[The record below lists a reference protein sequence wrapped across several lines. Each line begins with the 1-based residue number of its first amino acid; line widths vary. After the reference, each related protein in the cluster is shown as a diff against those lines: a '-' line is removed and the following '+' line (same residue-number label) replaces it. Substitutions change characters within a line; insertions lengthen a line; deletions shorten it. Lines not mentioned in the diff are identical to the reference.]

1 MFIIH
6 TQMLLL
12 TLIRDDFLCNDRLLV
27 KDTGLQD
34 TESNYLLSAE
44 PYAGHLYYSLSVS
57 GNIL

>member
-12 TLIRDDFLCNDRLLV
+12 TLIRENFLCNERLLV

-34 TESNYLLSAE
+34 TESYYSLSAE
-44 PYAGHLYYSLSVS
+44 TYAGHLY
-57 GNIL
+57 

>member
-1 MFIIH
+1 
-6 TQMLLL
+6 MLLL
-12 TLIRDDFLCNDRLLV
+12 TLIRDFLCNDRLLV

-57 GNIL
+57 GNILQK